1 MARRVLMDDVRRE
14 RVRGRPRLGW
24 MEGVKVA
31 LGSRGTTA
39 EAGRKDN
46 NWSGDP
52 WCIIYVDDW
61 F

>member
-14 RVRGRPRLGW
+14 RVRGRQRLGW
-24 MEGVKVA
+24 MKGVKVA

-46 NWSGDP
+46 KEWRSLVHNL
-52 WCIIYVDDW
+52 CR
-61 F
+61 